1 MQPPYP
7 HGLTFADSYTR
18 RRAALDHWLLEREAA
33 ELRRG
38 ASRMDAEQAHRT
50 LIGDVQEGDASI
62 VIAAKILETVDVCR
76 FGFLVH
82 HVALPLSLDARIP
95 VVQVRWSGDF
105 RVDDGRTYW
114 PTSHRRG
121 KIFAAWSFARLT
133 NNRALLRAVDDVRA
147 AHAIGRAAVSLGD
160 YNPHEVNEQLGRLL
174 VLFGFCVAY
183 LRHKNRI
190 VGLEVRWFGFVSIDL
205 PHAYT
210 EPPTSPTGPKAATVY
225 TRSPIVQ
232 EQR

>member
-1 MQPPYP
+1 MNPPYP

-18 RRAALDHWLLEREAA
+18 RREALDHWLLAHQGSFCEHAVYIAA
-33 ELRRG
+33 
-38 ASRMDAEQAHRT
+38 SQAHRS
-50 LIGDVQEGDASI
+50 LILDVTEGDASI
-62 VIAAKILETVDVCR
+62 VIARNTLETVDVCR

-82 HVALPLSLDARIP
+82 HVALPLSLHARLA
-95 VVQVRWSGDF
+95 VVQVRWAGDF

-114 PTSHRRG
+114 PGVHESR
-121 KIFAAWSFARLT
+121 KIFAAWGFGRLT
-133 NNRALLRAVDDVRA
+133 KNRALLEALDTMRA
-147 AHAIGRAAVSLGD
+147 AYALGRPAVSLGD
-160 YNPHEVNEQLGRLL
+160 YNAHEVNERLASLL
-174 VLFGFCVAY
+174 VLFGFCVVH
-183 LRHKNRI
+183 LEHKKRI
-190 VGLEVRWFGFVSIDL
+190 VGLEVRWFDCVDVRL